1 MPETTGR
8 RAVIGV
14 VPMHLPDENALRLGL
29 QYVDAITA
37 AGGVPLVLPL
47 TSDTGV
53 YETLFETVDGFLL
66 TGGHDIDPKRYGAES
81 PEGKISQITP
91 EREEVE
97 YLILSYAYKFDV
109 PLLGICRGMQMM
121 NVFFGGTLYLD
132 LADQFPDE
140 YPQSCEDCPDGR
152 DSNDYESYEEFIENH
167 EGMAHWQDSAY
178 DKPTH
183 FVNIVR
189 SSKLGEVVE
198 EQRLA
203 TNSMHHQGVCEVAPL
218 LDAVAYGPD
227 GLVEAVEVKDRT
239 FMLGVQWHPEFL
251 VGDNKMRCI
260 FTTLVSQAE
269 KFHSRHP
276 HNLHIRRRDSDGAWP
291 DVEFADYI

>member
-1 MPETTGR
+1 MPGPAGR
-8 RAVIGV
+8 RAIIGV

-29 QYVDAITA
+29 QYVDAITS
-37 AGGVPLVLPL
+37 AGGVPMVLPL

-81 PEGKISQITP
+81 PAGKISQITP

-109 PLLGICRGMQMM
+109 PVLGICRGMQMM

-140 YPQSCEDCPDGR
+140 YAGCSCGAEDGEACDCGTY
-152 DSNDYESYEEFIENH
+152 DEFIENH
-167 EGMAHWQDSAY
+167 SGMPHWQDADY

-189 SSKLGEVVE
+189 SSKLGEMFE

-239 FMLGVQWHPEFL
+239 FMLGVQWHPEFFA
-251 VGDNKMRCI
+251 GDKKMGCI
-260 FTTLVSQAE
+260 FSTLVAQAE
-269 KFHSRHP
+269 KFHERRPERLRISR
-276 HNLHIRRRDSDGAWP
+276 RETGGAWP